1 MQVLLPANVRRA
13 LFGWFD
19 AILFVLQVPLTDD
32 GARQGGLLVFAC
44 DDGRLVHAKRS
55 MGNILAHDGDAVH
68 GVTALVKGVRLIARF
83 STFVSFPSL
92 PIIFPQSSSRHFR
105 IYILTPARMYGLFVL
120 RARNRLDSSVDVDG
134 GAAAY
139 V

>member
-1 MQVLLPANVRRA
+1 MQVLLPAIVRRA
-13 LFGWFD
+13 LFAWFD

-32 GARQGGLLVFAC
+32 GARQCGLLVFAC
-44 DDGRLVHAKRS
+44 DDGRPVHAKRS

-68 GVTALVKGVRLIARF
+68 GVTALVKGVILIARF
-83 STFVSFPSL
+83 SIFVSFPSL
-92 PIIFPQSSSRHFR
+92 PIIFLQSSSRHFL
-105 IYILTPARMYGLFVL
+105 IFILTPARMYGLFVL